1 MSCCYSTVLSWMQ
14 QSKSNNRGTLLS
26 FFLAQGISCAHH
38 SQITSSYSRDASVH
52 VMSHLDGLA
61 WLPWQNAEPFLL
73 EPCWF
78 ANLTLCLLWFDTAN
92 VETCLTTETAS
103 RHVFALSNESR
114 RILLILSWKKRVVR
128 IDHDVFFPVEG
139 HWARVSCCYLHELHR
154 RCQCVNQSVSS
165 VHATIDA
172 S

>member
-26 FFLAQGISCAHH
+26 FFLVQGISCAHH
-38 SQITSSYSRDASVH
+38 SQITSPYSRDASVH

-61 WLPWQNAEPFLL
+61 WLTWQTAEPFLL

-92 VETCLTTETAS
+92 AETCLTTETAS
-103 RHVFALSNESR
+103 RHVFALSNESWIPL
-114 RILLILSWKKRVVR
+114 ILLRGKKKVVR
-128 IDHDVFFPVEG
+128 IDHDVLFPVEDQG
-139 HWARVSCCYLHELHR
+139 VLLLPPWDPPKMPDQL
-154 RCQCVNQSVSS
+154 CVNQS
-165 VHATIDA
+165 HQYMPP
-172 S
+172 

>member
-61 WLPWQNAEPFLL
+61 WLTWQNAEPFLL

-114 RILLILSWKKRVVR
+114 RIPLILLRGKKRWFASTMMCSFRWRATGPGCLVVT
-128 IDHDVFFPVEG
+128 
-139 HWARVSCCYLHELHR
+139 ST
-154 RCQCVNQSVSS
+154 SS
-165 VHATIDA
+165 TEDA
-172 S
+172 SV

>member
-26 FFLAQGISCAHH
+26 FFLVQGISCAHH
-38 SQITSSYSRDASVH
+38 SQITSPYSRDASVH

-61 WLPWQNAEPFLL
+61 WLTWQTAEPFLL

-92 VETCLTTETAS
+92 AETCLTTETAS
-103 RHVFALSNESR
+103 RHVFALSNESWIPL
-114 RILLILSWKKRVVR
+114 ILLREKKRWFASTMMCSFQWR
-128 IDHDVFFPVEG
+128 T
-139 HWARVSCCYLHELHR
+139 RVSCCYLHEIHR
-154 RCQCVNQSVSS
+154 RCPISCV
-165 VHATIDA
+165 
-172 S
+172 